1 MKQGSQNEEESQNER
16 ETLEKSIIDLEKKYE
31 AYKTYIS
38 KFHLRYKRAP
48 LFIEMP
54 EQMIKQMNK
63 LEFNPFKITHHSQI
77 LKALGFML
85 LKENLDWSGVEGLA
99 YAKELI
105 QKDFEIDNDE
115 FPSMALLPL
124 LSQMHDYIKIHDPV
138 WEAASVL
145 SFSDLIFKVSFDIE
159 MVDKVLIKM
168 GLEYDGEEG
177 LNNAVNAINQGY
189 LKDRS
194 ECPAIEDIHNF
205 QEIYLRIKTGEWIAY
220 GVKSLYDLYKRTI
233 VLPSLRESYFVT
245 YFFTSD
251 NLNFIEINEINYQ
264 LELLLDL
271 IKDFREVHKRD
282 PREDEIPHRFLQ
294 LIATGKFKP
303 YNVFTFDDL
312 LLGNEMNLGE

>member
-1 MKQGSQNEEESQNER
+1 MNQGSQSGDSPSDR
-16 ETLEKSIIDLEKKYE
+16 EKLVDSILDLEKKYE

-38 KFHLRYKRAP
+38 KFHLTNKRAP

-54 EQMIKQMNK
+54 AEMIKQMND
-63 LEFNPFKITHHSQI
+63 LEFSPFKVIHHTQV
-77 LKALGFML
+77 LKSLGYML
-85 LKENLDWSGVEGLA
+85 LKENLDWSGVEGLT
-99 YAKELI
+99 YARELI
-105 QKDFEIDNDE
+105 QKDYEINSED

-124 LSQMHDYIKIHDPV
+124 LSQIHGYIKLHDPI

-145 SFSDLIFKVSFDIE
+145 SFSDLVYKVSFDVE
-159 MVDKVLIKM
+159 MVDKVLAKM

-177 LNNAVNAINQGY
+177 LNNAINVINQAY
-189 LKDRS
+189 LQDRNI
-194 ECPAIEDIHNF
+194 CPAIEDIHNF
-205 QEIYLRIKTGEWIAY
+205 HEIYLRIKTGEWLPY

-251 NLNFIEINEINYQ
+251 NLNFVEINEINYQ

-271 IKDFREVHKRD
+271 INDFRSIHKRD

-303 YNVFTFDDL
+303 YNVYTFDDL
-312 LLGNEMNLGE
+312 LLGNEISFD